1 MKKLNVILCLMA
13 ILFTHQIQSQTI
25 VERHGQLSVQSGKIV
40 DKCGRPTQLRGMSY
54 FFHYAEGNQ
63 HWNEASMRWI
73 RDDWKVQ
80 IFRAPIWVSD
90 RVGYFFD
97 REGAKNQMRTVVNA
111 AVNLGVYII
120 VDWHA
125 HNKYTSEAKA
135 FFDEMSREFAGIPNV
150 IYEIWNE
157 PIGTYEGSL
166 NFWRNEITPYAKEL
180 ISTIRNND
188 PDNLIIVPTPFYD
201 QFVQH
206 AANEPILFDSR
217 GNPTSN
223 IAYTIHIYANQHG
236 YVRPWAEEAVNK
248 GIALFATEGN
258 ARGTNFN
265 QPGNNPANNAEWDKW
280 LQFYED
286 NYISFCKW
294 SLSDKNEDS
303 SSLWP
308 SAQVGGPW
316 TDANLRKEGKVNRPF
331 FRTVNANPPP
341 PCSGSGDALVNISS
355 PNSVS
360 PGTTVSVTVEYTT
373 STNRDIVVIF
383 QEDNGNFTPYGEGRS
398 SVSEGSGTITI
409 NVPISPNIPI
419 ANDNYQFQT
428 FITSQGGGW
437 DQRIVNEAK
446 TNVDCIAG
454 GGNQGDTLVIRA
466 KGDCGTETMELRVDN
481 TVVETFNNVSTTY
494 SDYIYSVFTSG
505 VVSVHFTNDGN
516 SGSCTDKNLE
526 VDYIEVCGTRL
537 ETETE
542 ATETS
547 NCCQEDADK
556 LYTNGDF
563 NFGNRNCDGSPTSG
577 SVVVRA
583 RGNCG
588 SEIFDLKIN
597 GSTVLTETVTNSYAD
612 YSFSGYSE
620 GAVSV
625 HFTNDTNVGCDRNL
639 YIDYIEVCGV
649 RIESESANVVQTSN
663 WTNGDKQ
670 ILFTNGDNNY
680 GDPGCNSLRSS
691 QIATEGKRPDLGEI
705 LLFPNPAKQ
714 GIINVKGYPK
724 GDLAIYDISGRQ
736 LLHMS
741 NLSKNQVLNVDSLK
755 PGLYIVKLSDRQKVD
770 SMVSFRL
777 AIE

>member
-13 ILFTHQIQSQTI
+13 ILFTYQTQSQTI

-40 DKCGRPTQLRGMSY
+40 DQCGRPTQLRGMSY

-206 AANEPILFDSR
+206 AANEPVLFDSR

-223 IAYTIHIYANQHG
+223 IAYTLHIYANQHG
-236 YVRPWAEEAVNK
+236 YVRPWAEEAVSK

-265 QPGNNPANNAEWDKW
+265 DPGNNPANNAEWDKW

-286 NYISFCKW
+286 NYIGFCKW

-316 TDANLRKEGKVNRPF
+316 TDSNLREEGKVNRPF
-331 FRTVNANPPP
+331 FRRVNANPPP
-341 PCSGSGDALVNISS
+341 LCDGGGDALVNISS

-360 PGTTVSVTVEYTT
+360 PGTTVSITIEYTAT
-373 STNRDIVVIF
+373 TNRDIVVVF
-383 QEDNGNFTPYGEGRS
+383 QEDNGNFTPFGEGRS
-398 SVSEGSGTITI
+398 SVSEGIGTVTVS
-409 NVPISPNIPI
+409 VPISPNTPI

-437 DQRIVNEAK
+437 DQRIVNEVK

-454 GGNQGDTLVIRA
+454 GGNQGDTLVISAR
-466 KGDCGTETMELRVDN
+466 GNCGSETMVLEVNGTDVR
-481 TVVETFNNVSTTY
+481 TWTNVSSTI
-494 SDYIYSVFTSG
+494 SDYTYTNYPGGTVKIK
-505 VVSVHFTNDGN
+505 FTNDGN
-516 SGSCTDKNLE
+516 NGCDRNLF
-526 VDYIEVCGTRL
+526 VDNVSVGNTIYQTENTATRTGCGDTQWL
-537 ETETE
+537 W
-542 ATETS
+542 
-547 NCCQEDADK
+547 C
-556 LYTNGDF
+556 NGNF
-563 NFGNRNCDGSPTSG
+563 NFGDLRGGSSSG
-577 SVVVRA
+577 NIIVRA

-588 SEIFDLKIN
+588 SESFQLRVDGN
-597 GSTVLTETVTNSYAD
+597 TVLTETVNTSYAT
-612 YSFSGYSE
+612 YSYPNYTSGII
-620 GAVSV
+620 SV

-639 YIDYIEVCGV
+639 YIDYIDVCGTT
-649 RIESESANVVQTSN
+649 IQSESSNVVQTSN
-663 WTNGDKQ
+663 YTNGDKQ
-670 ILFTNGDNNY
+670 ILFTNGNNNY
-680 GDPGCNSLRSS
+680 GNPGCSSLSRSS
-691 QIATEGKRPDLGEI
+691 KN
-705 LLFPNPAKQ
+705 LFVNTSMLYPNPTQ
-714 GIINVKGYPK
+714 GVVYIQGHKGEN
-724 GDLAIYDISGRQ
+724 LAIFSINGIKILEENILTNNYE
-736 LLHMS
+736 
-741 NLSKNQVLNVDSLK
+741 LNVSRLK
-755 PGLYIVKLSDRQKVD
+755 PGLYLVKSGNK
-770 SMVSFRL
+770 SKGTESSSRL
-777 AIE
+777 IIE